1 MRVKTFLFV
10 CKEFFDQIH
19 PNYIDDEE
27 EIDEFDIENNKN
39 EEEEMKADIIRDIE
53 YFSDIFN
60 NIFFFMNFKPFN
72 ISNAD

>member
-19 PNYIDDEE
+19 SNYIDDEE

-60 NIFFFMNFKPFN
+60 NIFFFMNFKKN
-72 ISNAD
+72 KLE